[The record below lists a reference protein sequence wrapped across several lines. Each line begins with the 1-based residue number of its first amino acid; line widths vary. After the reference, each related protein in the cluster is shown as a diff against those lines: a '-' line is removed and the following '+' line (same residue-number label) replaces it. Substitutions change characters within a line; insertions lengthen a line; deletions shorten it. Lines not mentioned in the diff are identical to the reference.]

1 MTIDF
6 LRTADY
12 LQEELQTFFR
22 ILRHAKDTSEIQ
34 IAIERLQAAVNR
46 VEPLSDDPGEA
57 WKDLAINQRWGY
69 LRVLSHLGTATHEL
83 QKTTRRGGVVSSM
96 VSP

>member
-12 LQEELQTFFR
+12 LQGELQAFFR
-22 ILRHAKDTSEIQ
+22 VIRHTKDTAAIHA
-34 IAIERLQAAVNR
+34 AIERLQAVVNQ
-46 VEPLSDDPGEA
+46 VEPLSEDPGEA

-83 QKTTRRGGVVSSM
+83 QGTAQRARAET
-96 VSP
+96 PL

>member
-12 LQEELQTFFR
+12 LQGELQAFFR
-22 ILRHAKDTSEIQ
+22 VIRHTKDAA
-34 IAIERLQAAVNR
+34 AIHAAVERLQAAVNR
-46 VEPLSDDPGEA
+46 VEPISEDPGEA
-57 WKDLAINQRWGY
+57 WKELALNQRWGY

-83 QKTTRRGGVVSSM
+83 RGTTQRIRTEAAV
-96 VSP
+96 